1 MSGLTG
7 LIELDK
13 QILHLLT
20 NIFDIHSLYLTNKYL
35 KKLILFDK
43 HYQSYIIN
51 YKKKYFE
58 CMSQIKNITINNLVR
73 VKLEYVPHVFNQCF
87 NHHQFIYSLFHVSNV
102 IIDSVFCEMMIS
114 SDQVLEALQILI
126 PQLCKR
132 PYSLYKLKY
141 TNSYVYFY
149 L

>member
-13 QILHLLT
+13 QIIYLL
-20 NIFDIHSLYLTNKYL
+20 NIKEIHSLYLTNKYF

-43 HYQSYIIN
+43 HYQSYIIK

-58 CMSQIKNITINNLVR
+58 CMCQIENITKNNLVR

-87 NHHQFIYSLFHVSNV
+87 DAYQFIYSLFPVSNV
-102 IIDSVFCEMMIS
+102 IIDSVFCDMMIS
-114 SDQVLEALQILI
+114 SDQVLEALKILI
-126 PQLCKR
+126 PQLCER
-132 PYSLYKLKY
+132 PYNLYKLKY
-141 TNSYVYFY
+141 TDSYVYFY